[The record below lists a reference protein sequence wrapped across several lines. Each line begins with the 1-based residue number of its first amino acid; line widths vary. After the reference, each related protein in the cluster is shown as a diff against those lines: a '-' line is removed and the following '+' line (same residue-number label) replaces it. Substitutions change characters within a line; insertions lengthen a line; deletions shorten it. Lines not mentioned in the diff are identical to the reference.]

1 MPRPTVFITVHE
13 HSNAMRHRVEREK
26 GLTLAKHTLAKHNL
40 AKHNLANH
48 TLAKHGGARPVPT
61 RCVAVG

>member
-1 MPRPTVFITVHE
+1 VPRPTVFITVHE

-26 GLTLAKHTLAKHNL
+26 GLTLAKHNLAKHNL

-48 TLAKHGGARPVPT
+48 GGTRPVPT
-61 RCVAVG
+61 RCVAVR

>member
-1 MPRPTVFITVHE
+1 VPRPTVFITVHE

-26 GLTLAKHTLAKHNL
+26 GLTLAKH
-40 AKHNLANH
+40 NLANY
-48 TLAKHGGARPVPT
+48 GGARPVPT

>member
-40 AKHNLANH
+40 ANH

-61 RCVAVG
+61 RCVAVE